1 MRNKK
6 RSAFIKYFYIIY
18 SIVIILLVI
27 LFPIGIASSIQ
38 FENPMWKISVQ
49 ILVLIL
55 LYGGMFYQRKSLIF
69 NHRSQFLN
77 IVSKPLKSDVKPDV
91 KYDFKGLLYT
101 VVFVPI
107 LIILLVFA
115 QHLFD
120 KYINSTSQIILNENK
135 IIIPQRI
142 AALSKT
148 LSTTDSLNG
157 YIILNELT
165 QSEDDFDNMFYS
177 TDGGKTKKII
187 DKRYVLNNLK
197 QFKNLIYESIDW
209 GRDPQVKLSDQD
221 LEKIAAGFFD
231 GSINFD
237 HHIHFKFNPISVSDN
252 INFEY
257 NGKKYLIYDSQNST
271 TNNKLKQR
279 GYHSWAVPMTT
290 ADYREKLFYI
300 NNQLISMLKK

>member
-6 RSAFIKYFYIIY
+6 RSAFIKFFYIIN

-27 LFPIGIASSIQ
+27 LFPIGIASIIQ
-38 FENPMWKISVQ
+38 FENPMLKISVQ

-55 LYGGMFYQRKSLIF
+55 FYGGMFYQRKSLIY
-69 NHRSQFLN
+69 NQRRKFLN

-101 VVFVPI
+101 VLFVPI

-148 LSTTDSLNG
+148 LNTTDSLNR
-157 YIILNELT
+157 YIILNELA
-165 QSEDDFDNMFYS
+165 QNDSKYERMFYS
-177 TDGGKTKKII
+177 TDGGKTKNII
-187 DKRYVLNNLK
+187 DKTYVLNNLK
-197 QFKNLIYESIDW
+197 QFKNRIYEGIDW
-209 GRDPQVKLSDQD
+209 GRDNKVQLSDQD

-231 GSINFD
+231 GSINFE
-237 HHIHFKFNPISVSDN
+237 HHNFNSTIPLSDPN
-252 INFEY
+252 HTSFEY
-257 NGKKYLIYDSQNST
+257 NGKKYLAYDLW
-271 TNNKLKQR
+271 NKQLQEK

-290 ADYREKLFYI
+290 EDYREKLFYI